1 VASLEV
7 VLNGNIEKLDKEMN
21 LSEFLF
27 SKGLNLDS
35 IIVEHNETI
44 VKKQEW
50 ERIVLQDK
58 DSLEVLKFVGG
69 G

>member
-1 VASLEV
+1 MEV